1 MELTSWQTSRTLRAR
16 AIQLT
21 LLTGLIVGC
30 SGSGPKKEAAEPPPP
45 PPAESPAA
53 TTMPAPSPAPSS
65 SMPAAE
71 TVPMASEQSGGP
83 VLAAN
88 APKTYTVQKGDTLWD
103 ISSTFLRD
111 PWLWPEIWQVNPQVE
126 NPHLIYPGDT
136 LTLAYGAGGTP
147 ELRLERGA
155 ANRLSPRVRSEPLE
169 GAITAIPY
177 DIVAA
182 FMSKPTVLEK
192 GEIKKLPYV
201 VSSREQ
207 HLVAATGNT
216 IYARGSLEG
225 EAGSR
230 YNVMHVGDPLI
241 DPEDNN
247 LVGYQGIYTGA
258 ARMVEQGDPSSL
270 LLTESARETLD
281 GDLVIPGTFDTPL
294 DFIPHAPAAEV
305 DGQVIS
311 IVNGLY
317 MAGKYQVVVIN
328 RGSSHGLEPGHVLAI
343 YHKGPRVKDP
353 KARGV
358 SMSGGIGGSVQLPD
372 WKAGTF
378 MVFKTFDRISYGLV
392 MESEVPISTFD
403 RVQRP

>member
-1 MELTSWQTSRTLRAR
+1 
-16 AIQLT
+16 
-21 LLTGLIVGC
+21 
-30 SGSGPKKEAAEPPPP
+30 
-45 PPAESPAA
+45 
-53 TTMPAPSPAPSS
+53 
-65 SMPAAE
+65 
-71 TVPMASEQSGGP
+71 MASEQSGGP

-192 GEIKKLPYV
+192 GEIKNLPYV

-270 LLTESARETLD
+270 LLTDSARETLD